1 MRNLAS
7 TVFRLGAC
15 FVLVCVLRSHAR
27 ADDVELVVEFN
38 ETAPTAKP
46 DAPAKPADKKSPSE
60 KQAADGLGQRSERE
74 VTVADQLSFRE
85 EQVAQEMAE
94 LEQRMFRL
102 SEGLKKLE
110 PENAS
115 RLMLGL
121 KYAREELILHQMRE
135 TQAALAKMALKG
147 AVDEQKQLL
156 AKLERLQQLLLSTDL
171 DFEMRLERLRQIR
184 ETLRRLDSVIKEESR
199 EERVSKKAA
208 EAEKKLKS
216 LAERKAALEKLVK
229 EQTAHNEQN
238 APRAK
243 AESLSDD
250 DRAASGK
257 LSEAQEATRKGT
269 QALAAE
275 LQDGA
280 SPKNLV
286 SAVENMQAAVEGLA
300 KPAPAEAQPKMEEA
314 LASLQKE
321 LDDVTNQEAE
331 AKEALKE
338 EELAAMRK
346 EQEAN
351 RRANDDVTEMTRG
364 LGANGTEALAE
375 MLRAGGNMSAAESAF
390 GSGQAGAA
398 NGEQGKAVAALKYAQ
413 ELLAAEAEALARQLR
428 REVKKRVSEGLTAM
442 LEMQVAVRQ
451 RTVALVPGVK
461 EGSRQAMSAVIA
473 LAKREEKITSAAQEL
488 INIVEE
494 TEFGIALPAALA
506 AVRDATEGV
515 QMDLAEGN
523 ASQEVVAAEK
533 QIEADLQ
540 AMLEVVEEMSDAN
553 SKSGRRGG
561 DSPDEQRKEM
571 NRIISELK
579 MIRLLEVRVH
589 QSTIE
594 VEGKRVPATLSPAL
608 RKRIEDLEGRQEDI
622 RDATEQLATERGDE
636 IPLPE

>member
-1 MRNLAS
+1 MRNQASAVLALWLS
-7 TVFRLGAC
+7 C
-15 FVLVCVLRSHAR
+15 VLVPLVGMPASGEEAAKATAVL
-27 ADDVELVVEFN
+27 DVVD
-38 ETAPTAKP
+38 TAAKA
-46 DAPAKPADKKSPSE
+46 DAPAKPADK
-60 KQAADGLGQRSERE
+60 QAPDGLGQRSERE

-110 PENAS
+110 PENSS

-216 LAERKAALEKLVK
+216 LAERKAALESLVK
-229 EQTAHNEQN
+229 QQSAHNEQN

-243 AESLSDD
+243 AESLTDD

-257 LSEAQEATRKGT
+257 LSEAQEATRKST
-269 QALAAE
+269 KELADE

-286 SAVENMQAAVEGLA
+286 SAVENMQSAVEGLA
-300 KPAPAEAQPKMEEA
+300 KPAPTEAQPKMEEA

-321 LDDVTNQEAE
+321 LDEVTNQEAE
-331 AKEALKE
+331 AKEALKQ

-346 EQEAN
+346 DQEGN

-375 MLRAGGNMSAAESAF
+375 LLRAGGNMGAAEGAF
-390 GSGQAGAA
+390 GSGQAGTA

-451 RTVALVPGVK
+451 RTVALAPGVK
-461 EGSRQAMSAVIA
+461 EGSRQALSAVIV

-523 ASQEVVAAEK
+523 ASQDVVAAEK

-561 DSPDEQRKEM
+561 NSPDEQRKEM

-594 VEGKRVPATLSPAL
+594 VEGKRVPATLSAAL

-622 RDATEQLATERGDE
+622 RDATEQLASERGDE

>member
-1 MRNLAS
+1 MRNQTSALLTPWLSCVLVALAS
-7 TVFRLGAC
+7 NPTWGEEAVTGTAKP
-15 FVLVCVLRSHAR
+15 S
-27 ADDVELVVEFN
+27 VV
-38 ETAPTAKP
+38 ETAPAAKP
-46 DAPAKPADKKSPSE
+46 DAPAKPADK
-60 KQAADGLGQRSERE
+60 QASDSLGQRSERE

-110 PENAS
+110 PENSS

-208 EAEKKLKS
+208 EAEKKLKAI
-216 LAERKAALEKLVK
+216 AERKAALEKLVK

-243 AESLSDD
+243 TESLSDE

-257 LSEAQEATRKGT
+257 LSEAQETTRKST
-269 QALAAE
+269 KELADE

-286 SAVENMQAAVEGLA
+286 SAVENMQSAVEGLA
-300 KPAPAEAQPKMEEA
+300 KPAPTEAQPKMEEA

-321 LDDVTNQEAE
+321 LDEVTNQEAE
-331 AKEALKE
+331 AKEALKQ
-338 EELAAMRK
+338 EELATMRK
-346 EQEAN
+346 DQEGN

-375 MLRAGGNMSAAESAF
+375 LLRAGGNMSAAEGAF
-390 GSGQAGAA
+390 GSGQASTA
-398 NGEQGKAVAALKYAQ
+398 NGEQSKAVAALKYAQ
-413 ELLAAEAEALARQLR
+413 ELLAAEAEQLARQLR

-451 RTVALVPGVK
+451 RTVALAPGVK
-461 EGSRQAMSAVIA
+461 EGSRQALSAVIV

-515 QMDLAEGN
+515 QMDLSEGN

-561 DSPDEQRKEM
+561 NSPDEQRKEM

-622 RDATEQLATERGDE
+622 RDATEQLASERGDE

>member
-1 MRNLAS
+1 MRNQTSALLAPWLSCVLVALAS
-7 TVFRLGAC
+7 NPTWGEEAVTGTAKP
-15 FVLVCVLRSHAR
+15 S
-27 ADDVELVVEFN
+27 VV
-38 ETAPTAKP
+38 ETAPAAKA
-46 DAPAKPADKKSPSE
+46 DAPAKPADK
-60 KQAADGLGQRSERE
+60 QASDSLGQRSERE

-110 PENAS
+110 PENSS

-208 EAEKKLKS
+208 EAEKKLK
-216 LAERKAALEKLVK
+216 AIIERKAALEKLVK

-243 AESLSDD
+243 TESLSDD

-257 LSEAQEATRKGT
+257 LSEAQETTRKST
-269 QALAAE
+269 KELADE

-286 SAVENMQAAVEGLA
+286 SAVENMQSAVEGLA
-300 KPAPAEAQPKMEEA
+300 KPAPTEAQPKMEEA

-321 LDDVTNQEAE
+321 LDEVTNQEAE
-331 AKEALKE
+331 AKEALKQ
-338 EELAAMRK
+338 EELATMRK
-346 EQEAN
+346 DQVGN

-375 MLRAGGNMSAAESAF
+375 LLRAGGNMSAAEGAF
-390 GSGQAGAA
+390 GSGQASTA
-398 NGEQGKAVAALKYAQ
+398 NGEQSKAVAALKYAQ
-413 ELLAAEAEALARQLR
+413 ELLAAEAEQLARQLR

-451 RTVALVPGVK
+451 RTVALAPGVK
-461 EGSRQAMSAVIA
+461 EGSRQALSAVIV

-515 QMDLAEGN
+515 QMDLSEGN

-561 DSPDEQRKEM
+561 NSPDEQRKEM

-622 RDATEQLATERGDE
+622 RDATEQLASERGDE